1 LFAETFFAAS
11 KKHNMKKFILSILLL
26 PNLVSAQISKDSVAT
41 LPKTALDVYYNMHT
55 GQKDTVRANN
65 WHLAFA
71 VRKAQYPMNTMQ
83 ATTIRINDGQGVE
96 VYQSNQGLADWATF
110 DTTNYA
116 AWPSPIN
123 SDKTW
128 DFGAFN
134 QDKNMQDPFDYG
146 WGAYNMN
153 TNEVVGKKIWLLT
166 DARRSMMKK
175 IYISKIVFDT
185 MWIFTISNLDGTDS
199 NTIQISKPAY
209 KGKLFAYYNLLNN
222 SVIDREPKLSN
233 WNLLFT
239 RYKSIVTLMGQTLP
253 YPVMGVLLS
262 PNTMGARV
270 KDAGVA
276 NMELT
281 DSTLFTRDIGTIG
294 WDWKVPGVPGL
305 APIVDS
311 LGFFL
316 HDLNV
321 PKTNTRI
328 IFTEYYSGQGS
339 QYTKF
344 NLFTYA
350 LPTTGIA
357 EQLNGSLE
365 INLYP
370 NPVTGNG
377 TLTLETKNSKATQIS
392 IVGLDGKVVFE
403 QNMNGSN
410 ENIQLPSLQSGIYM
424 VNIQTQNN
432 KTSKKLLVY

>member
-1 LFAETFFAAS
+1 
-11 KKHNMKKFILSILLL
+11 
-26 PNLVSAQISKDSVAT
+26 
-41 LPKTALDVYYNMHT
+41 
-55 GQKDTVRANN
+55 
-65 WHLAFA
+65 
-71 VRKAQYPMNTMQ
+71 
-83 ATTIRINDGQGVE
+83 
-96 VYQSNQGLADWATF
+96 
-110 DTTNYA
+110 
-116 AWPSPIN
+116 
-123 SDKTW
+123 
-128 DFGAFN
+128 
-134 QDKNMQDPFDYG
+134 
-146 WGAYNMN
+146 
-153 TNEVVGKKIWLLT
+153 
-166 DARRSMMKK
+166 
-175 IYISKIVFDT
+175 
-185 MWIFTISNLDGTDS
+185 
-199 NTIQISKPAY
+199 
-209 KGKLFAYYNLLNN
+209 
-222 SVIDREPKLSN
+222 
-233 WNLLFT
+233 
-239 RYKSIVTLMGQTLP
+239 MGQTLP

-276 NMELT
+276 NMELS

-377 TLTLETKNSKATQIS
+377 TLTLETKNSKSTQIS

>member
-1 LFAETFFAAS
+1 
-11 KKHNMKKFILSILLL
+11 MKKFILSILLF
-26 PNLVSAQISKDSVAT
+26 PNLVSAQMSEDSVST

-96 VYQSNQGLADWATF
+96 VYQSNQALANWGSF
-110 DTTNYA
+110 DTTNFTS
-116 AWPSPIN
+116 WPSPIN

-128 DFGAFN
+128 DIGAFN
-134 QDKNMQDPFDYG
+134 QGKNLQDPFDYG

-153 TNEVVGKKIWLLT
+153 TNEVVGKNIWLLT

-199 NTIQISKPAY
+199 NTIEIRKPNY
-209 KGKLFAYYNLLNN
+209 KGKLHAYYNVVNN
-222 SVIDREPKLSN
+222 KVLDREPSAGT
-233 WNLLFT
+233 WNILFT
-239 RYKSIVTLMGQTLP
+239 KYKSIVTLMGQTLP

-262 PNTMGARV
+262 PNTMGARL
-270 KDAGVA
+270 KDAAVA
-276 NMELT
+276 SMELK
-281 DSTLFTRDIGTIG
+281 DSTLFTHDISTIG
-294 WDWKVPGVPGL
+294 WDWKVAGTPGL

-316 HDLNV
+316 HDVNA
-321 PKTNTRI
+321 PTTNTRI

-350 LPTTGIA
+350 LPTTGIS

-365 INLYP
+365 INIYP

-424 VNIQTQNN
+424 VNIQTQYN
-432 KTSKKLLVY
+432 KTSRKLLVY